1 MYDAPSIYLLGYL
14 ASKGLVFINMAYVQ
28 KLKAFQHFIC
38 HTLRHRSCITI
49 SQRGFAECAERLVC
63 MDAYADTHIQN
74 HAWTQLHADTNAFQ
88 CVLFTQIQIHN
99 NSCQKKMF
107 SDLESL
113 EFVASPHLRCQL
125 CDATRQTRT
134 RRALAIMWAFE
145 PAKCHNITA
154 VYSLFSGIVAQNLV

>member
-49 SQRGFAECAERLVC
+49 SQWGFAECAERLVC

-99 NSCQKKMF
+99 NSCQKKNVFWFGVIRVCRLTPSTLPAM
-107 SDLESL
+107 
-113 EFVASPHLRCQL
+113 RR
-125 CDATRQTRT
+125 DATNKNASRT
-134 RRALAIMWAFE
+134 CNYVSVRACE
-145 PAKCHNITA
+145 VSQYHS
-154 VYSLFSGIVAQNLV
+154 SL